1 LGNRVVKTIP
11 APEPGRVVLKKTN
24 PLALM
29 YPNPTTTITSDNYGC
44 LQLTMRFLRF
54 NFTLFLMGL
63 CSAQAFASNAEPLRF
78 GSVAM
83 DSPVLMQHRLLP
95 LTTYLSRALGRP
107 VILRLSTDM
116 PDAIDALVKGR
127 VDFAYMT
134 PVAYLDAHARGDAH
148 LVVKMATEGRPS
160 FKLMIIV
167 RQNSPIR
174 RVADL
179 AGKRF
184 AFGDRAALLQRAV
197 VVGAGMPLQR
207 LGGYSFLNHYDNV
220 VRGVLV
226 GDYDA
231 GIVIENTAHL
241 WRGRGIR
248 LLYSSQ
254 PLPPYNIAAS
264 ARLPHAA
271 LIRLRRALLRVNA
284 AKPEYRPVIKALGQT
299 YTGFAPGKDSDY
311 DIIRKL
317 TMPFRQ

>member
-1 LGNRVVKTIP
+1 MGYLRLN
-11 APEPGRVVLKKTN
+11 
-24 PLALM
+24 LALV
-29 YPNPTTTITSDNYGC
+29 
-44 LQLTMRFLRF
+44 
-54 NFTLFLMGL
+54 LMGL
-63 CSAQAFASNAEPLRF
+63 FSLQAFASSDRPLRF

-83 DSPVLMQHRLLP
+83 DSPVLMQRRLLP
-95 LTTYLSRALGRP
+95 LTTYLSKALGRP
-107 VILRLSTDM
+107 VILKLSTSM
-116 PDAIDALVKGR
+116 PDAINALVNGT

-134 PVAYLDAHARGDAH
+134 PVAYLDAHARGNAN
-148 LVVKMATEGRPS
+148 LVVRMVTEGSPY

-167 RQNSPIR
+167 RQNSPIH
-174 RVADL
+174 RVANL

-207 LGGYSFLNHYDNV
+207 LGSYSFVNHYDNV

-248 LLYSSQ
+248 ILYSSQ
-254 PLPPYNIAAS
+254 ALPPYNIAAS
-264 ARLPHAA
+264 QKLPHATVA
-271 LIRLRRALLRVNA
+271 RLRQALLRVNSA
-284 AKPEYRPVIKALGQT
+284 QSGYRPVIKALGET
-299 YTGFAPGKDSDY
+299 YTGFAPARDSDY

-317 TMPFRQ
+317 ITPFRQ